1 MLSFLEK
8 ANFFEIMSIIK
19 EITYLELNIKQKFMK
34 FLGAKFILNVNIE
47 MFSKVKEKLKSMGLC
62 LK

>member
-1 MLSFLEK
+1 MSSFLEK

-47 MFSKVKEKLKSMGLC
+47 MFPKVKEKLKTIELC

>member
-1 MLSFLEK
+1 LLSFLEK

>member
-1 MLSFLEK
+1 
-8 ANFFEIMSIIK
+8 MSIIK

-47 MFSKVKEKLKSMGLC
+47 MFPKVKEKLKSMGLC

>member
-1 MLSFLEK
+1 
-8 ANFFEIMSIIK
+8 MSIIK